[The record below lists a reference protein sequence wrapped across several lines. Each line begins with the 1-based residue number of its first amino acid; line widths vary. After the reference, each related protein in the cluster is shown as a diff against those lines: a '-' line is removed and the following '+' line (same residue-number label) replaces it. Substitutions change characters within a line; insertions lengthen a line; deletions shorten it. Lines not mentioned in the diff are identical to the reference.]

1 MYISVI
7 LDVLF
12 NFIFSP
18 VSGILIFHRLL
29 FFFPIVIF
37 FIKFLML
44 NKYIISYENHLAF
57 GFQNGLNMSYHV
69 LNY

>member
-7 LDVLF
+7 LGVLF
-12 NFIFSP
+12 NVFFSP
-18 VSGILIFHRLL
+18 VSGILVFHRLL

-44 NKYIISYENHLAF
+44 NKYIISYENHFAF
-57 GFQNGLNMSYHV
+57 GFQNGLNMSYRV